1 MISSLAILR
10 FNLLGSP
17 NIGIYA
23 LTTNSFTLVPTK
35 NLKGKI
41 KRLSQLLRGKL
52 IPTTIGGTRL
62 IGVLAAAN
70 SNGIVLPNFTF
81 DEEIRLMK
89 PLLDINI
96 DRIKSKLNAFGNL
109 ILANDHGGIIGKN
122 SMWEKKIIHK
132 IEDILD
138 IELVYGQIA
147 GLPYVGSL
155 AVATNSGV
163 LAHPLLRDDEKK
175 VLMDVLKV
183 RVDLGTINGG
193 NPFISS
199 GILVNDHGVIISH
212 LTTGPEIMVI
222 SNLFGV

>member
-1 MISSLAILR
+1 MILHLAILR
-10 FNLLGSP
+10 YNLLGSP

-35 NLKGKI
+35 NLTGKI
-41 KRLSQLLRGKL
+41 RQISQILKGTL

-62 IGVLAAAN
+62 IGVLTVAN

-81 DEEIRLMK
+81 DEEFRVLK
-89 PLLDINI
+89 SHLDINI
-96 DRIKSKLNAFGNL
+96 DRISSKVNAFGNL
-109 ILANDHGGIIGKN
+109 LLVNDHGGIIGKK
-122 SMWEKKIIHK
+122 SLLEKKILHQL
-132 IEDILD
+132 EDVLD
-138 IELVYGQIA
+138 VELVYSQIA

-155 AVATNSGV
+155 AVATNTGV
-163 LAHPLLRDDEKK
+163 LVHPLLQDDEKK

-183 RVDLGTINGG
+183 QVNVGTINGG

-222 SNLFGV
+222 SNLFDV